1 MKLKDFFRSNSFKCI
16 VVLLAIALVC
26 GAVLAFCNDLF
37 YVSSEEM
44 FARSMVKI
52 YDGDASKLV
61 DKITSDDDI
70 RTYTFYNCSAVVV
83 DAQVSPDGKTWLVQ
97 SRGDK
102 CGYQGGS
109 VTLWVSMKVENGAL
123 AGINKVIVDGYDSS
137 QTLIGQINEAFLAT
151 YASDDYKDI
160 VTGGGHFNNVRMSK
174 DEVTS
179 ENEVVV
185 SGATWTSKAVN
196 AAVNGAMDYVR
207 ETAGE
212 DA

>member
-61 DKITSDDDI
+61 DKITSDDDV

-212 DA
+212 EA

>member
-1 MKLKDFFRSNSFKCI
+1 
-16 VVLLAIALVC
+16 
-26 GAVLAFCNDLF
+26 
-37 YVSSEEM
+37 
-44 FARSMVKI
+44 
-52 YDGDASKLV
+52 
-61 DKITSDDDI
+61 
-70 RTYTFYNCSAVVV
+70 
-83 DAQVSPDGKTWLVQ
+83 
-97 SRGDK
+97 
-102 CGYQGGS
+102 
-109 VTLWVSMKVENGAL
+109 MKVENGAL

-179 ENEVVV
+179 ENEIVV

-212 DA
+212 EA

>member
-61 DKITSDDDI
+61 DKITSDDDV

-179 ENEVVV
+179 ENEIVV

-212 DA
+212 EA

>member
-151 YASDDYKDI
+151 YASYDYKDI

-212 DA
+212 EA

>member
-1 MKLKDFFRSNSFKCI
+1 MKVKDFFRSNSFKCI
-16 VVLLAIALVC
+16 VVLLVIALVC
-26 GAVLAFCNDLF
+26 GAVLALCNDLF

-52 YDGDASKLV
+52 YDGDATELV
-61 DKITSDDDI
+61 DKITSDDDV
-70 RTYTFYNCSAVVV
+70 RTYTFYNCSAAVV

-97 SRGDK
+97 SKGDK

-109 VTLWVSMKVENGAL
+109 VTLWVSMSVEGGAL
-123 AGINKVIVDGYDSS
+123 TGINKVIVDSYDSS
-137 QTLIGQINEAFLAT
+137 QTLIGQINETFLAT

-160 VTGGGHFNNVRMSK
+160 VTGGGHFNNTRMSK
-174 DEVTS
+174 DKLTD

-196 AAVNGAMDYVR
+196 AAVNGAMEYVR
-207 ETAGE
+207 ENAGE
-212 DA
+212 AV

>member
-212 DA
+212 EA

>member
-179 ENEVVV
+179 ENEIVV

-212 DA
+212 EA

>member
-61 DKITSDDDI
+61 DKITSDDDV

-151 YASDDYKDI
+151 YTSDDYKDI

-179 ENEVVV
+179 ENEIVV

-212 DA
+212 EA

>member
-61 DKITSDDDI
+61 DKITSDDDV